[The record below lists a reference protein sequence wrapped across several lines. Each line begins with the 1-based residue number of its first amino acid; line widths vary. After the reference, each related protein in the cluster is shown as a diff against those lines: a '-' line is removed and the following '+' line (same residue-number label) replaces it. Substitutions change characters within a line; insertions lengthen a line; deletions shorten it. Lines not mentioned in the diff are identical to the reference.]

1 MRVCIVTLGCKVNE
15 VDSELY
21 AQELRSLGA
30 DITNTL
36 NDADA
41 VVVNSCSVTNRAQTQ
56 SLQLVRRALRERRGA
71 PVYLTGCGASLLK
84 LTHSE
89 APPGVIVVSMQDR
102 LTLARRIVNEP
113 QENAPRWEWIDE
125 TIVRPGPRNRV
136 DVRIQEGCDNMC
148 AYCIVPQVRGSR
160 PRSKSPDI
168 VIREI
173 MNLAG
178 KGVKEV
184 VLTGTEIGRYG
195 EAADALPALLDA
207 IMRQLEQAQLATRVR
222 ISSLNPDAVSDEL
235 VEQFRIHRSLCP
247 HLHLALQSGSDAV
260 LRRMRRPYL
269 STDLASSVRRL
280 RSFDAD
286 FALTTDIIVGFPGE
300 TEEDFLDTVDAV
312 RTSAFAKVHVFPFS
326 PRPFTPAARDPDQ
339 VPRATIRE
347 RVHRMLAVGAE
358 TGLHYAQ
365 RFIGRDV
372 GIISEKVGLGRAEG
386 YSEYYLWTEVRCEPQ
401 TMPARDILLRAA
413 IDSCRYQG
421 DRVILTGSVRS

>member
-1 MRVCIVTLGCKVNE
+1 MRVYIVTLGCKVNE

-30 DITNTL
+30 DITDTL

-41 VVVNSCSVTNRAQTQ
+41 VIVNSCSVTNKAQAQ
-56 SLQLVRRALRERRGA
+56 SLQLVRRALRARWGV
-71 PVYLTGCGASLLK
+71 PVYLTGCGAALLK
-84 LTHSE
+84 LTHRD
-89 APPGVIVVSMQDR
+89 APLGVIIVSMHDR
-102 LTLARRIVNEP
+102 SRLARRVVNEP
-113 QENAPRWEWIDE
+113 RKRTPRPEWIDE

-160 PRSKSPDI
+160 PRSKSSD
-168 VIREI
+168 VVVREI

-184 VLTGTEIGRYG
+184 ILTGTEIGRYG
-195 EAADALPALLDA
+195 EAAGALPALLDA
-207 IMRQLEQAQLATRVR
+207 IMRELERAQLVTRVR

-269 STDLASSVRRL
+269 SADLISSVRRL
-280 RSFDAD
+280 RSFDAN

-300 TEEDFLDTVDAV
+300 TEGDFLDTVDAV

-326 PRPFTPAARDPDQ
+326 PRPFTPAARDPGQ
-339 VPRATIRE
+339 VSPATIRE

-365 RFIGRDV
+365 RFIGRDAT
-372 GIISEKVGLGRAEG
+372 IISEKVGPGRAEG

-401 TMPARDILLRAA
+401 TMPARDILLQAA
-413 IDSCRYQG
+413 VDSCRYEG